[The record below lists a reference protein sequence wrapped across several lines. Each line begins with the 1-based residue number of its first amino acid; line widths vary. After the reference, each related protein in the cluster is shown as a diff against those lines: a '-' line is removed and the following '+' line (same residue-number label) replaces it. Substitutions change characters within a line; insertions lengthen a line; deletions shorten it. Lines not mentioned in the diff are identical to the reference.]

1 MFEQAAMTSSKGRNS
16 DFSQH
21 MAIKDDFDFDE
32 TDLFGHGLLQFE
44 VGRGMSLLALFC
56 LNT

>member
-1 MFEQAAMTSSKGRNS
+1 MAMKE
-16 DFSQH
+16 
-21 MAIKDDFDFDE
+21 DFDFDE

-44 VGRGMSLLALFC
+44 VGRGMLMFALFG